1 MPKIAVV
8 EDVGRDAD
16 TLRAYIERF
25 SEDRGV
31 RTSVRVFSNAVDFLD
46 KYSSDFDIV
55 FMDIEMPMLSGMDA
69 SRKLRAMDGEV
80 VLIFVTNLAQYAVE
94 GYEVNAFD
102 FIVKPVNYHSFSMK
116 FERALDRLGR
126 SSGVIVRIKTRE
138 KLTCVP
144 SSEIKYIEVYD
155 HDLVYHTV
163 KGDMT
168 ATGTLSDV
176 ESKLEG
182 AGFFR
187 LSRYS
192 LVNLSFVRAVRST
205 HVDVGGAEVQISGA
219 RRKELMAALAGWLDG
234 RGGGR

>member
-8 EDVGRDAD
+8 EDVGKDAD

-55 FMDIEMPMLSGMDA
+55 FMDIEMPMLSG
-69 SRKLRAMDGEV
+69 MDGEV

-138 KLTCVP
+138 KLACVP

-205 HVDVGGAEVQISGA
+205 YVDVDGAEVQISGA
-219 RRKELMAALAGWLDG
+219 RRKELMAALAGWTDG
-234 RGGGR
+234 MGGR